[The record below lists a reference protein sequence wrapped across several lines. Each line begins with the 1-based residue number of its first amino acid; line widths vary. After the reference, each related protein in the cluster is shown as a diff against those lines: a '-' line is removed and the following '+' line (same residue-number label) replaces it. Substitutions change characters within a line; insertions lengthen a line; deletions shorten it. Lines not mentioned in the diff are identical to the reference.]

1 MAKTISDRVKNA
13 MIRASTLAW
22 MKERGI
28 KNEKNK
34 RIRVDEKS
42 NFYFLKEIYQA
53 FDEEDDVTVQKP
65 SQSGVSTTAIMT
77 EIHASR
83 YWGINQIHTLPTVSD
98 VGKFVPSKVNEIIKN
113 NPTIRKG
120 MSNKEVDAI
129 TQKQFGKGYLY
140 FKGTHSERESIMLT
154 SDQNTYDELDKSN
167 QEEIKNYESRMEGAE
182 SMKRR
187 RFIST
192 PTVPNFG
199 INKKFLEGDQRYW
212 RFPCKHCKHR
222 QHMEWPKNVDIDKG
236 IYICKKCGKEIT
248 HDMMRP
254 YNGGRW
260 EARFPKHETR
270 SYSITQMIAP
280 WVKPKDLIK
289 AYKQAEKDGELDYFY
304 NHKLGEPYVALGSQI
319 QKTLILRNLTQ
330 KEIAEVNCIGGADVQ
345 LHELYV
351 MIGTEEGVFAIIV
364 VRDTDEYI
372 DSEGKEGKSK
382 WDRMAEL
389 MDVYDIR
396 YFVIDGGYTP
406 NEVIAFAKRFP
417 GRVWVNWYKDDP
429 KKAKII
435 RWQDEDFNGKQQE
448 FEEEIKVLTE
458 RDRMID
464 WTLEDLRTGRIRFI
478 NYKPEDEAIKKL
490 IKHME
495 VVYKRTVT
503 DKLGD
508 TSSEWVSSGKD
519 DFLHALNYY
528 KIARERKI
536 MTEK

>member
-1 MAKTISDRVKNA
+1 MAKKVSEKVKRA

-22 MKERGI
+22 MKDRGI

-53 FDEEDDVTVQKP
+53 FDQDEDVTVQKP

-182 SMKRR
+182 SLKRR

-212 RFPCKHCKHR
+212 RFPCGHCKFR

-236 IYICKKCGKEIT
+236 IYICKKCGKEIN
-248 HDMMRP
+248 HNMMRP
-254 YNGGRW
+254 FNGGRW
-260 EARFPKHETR
+260 EARFPKHETK

-280 WVKPKDLIK
+280 WVKAKDLIK
-289 AYKQAEKDGELDYFY
+289 AYKQSEKDGTMDYFY

-330 KEIAEVNCIGGADVQ
+330 KEITEVNCIGGADVQ

-417 GRVWVNWYKDDP
+417 SRVWVNWYKDDP

-435 RWQDEDFNGKQQE
+435 RWQDEDFNGEQKE

-508 TSSEWVSSGKD
+508 ISTEWVSSGKD

-528 KIARERKI
+528 KIARERKM